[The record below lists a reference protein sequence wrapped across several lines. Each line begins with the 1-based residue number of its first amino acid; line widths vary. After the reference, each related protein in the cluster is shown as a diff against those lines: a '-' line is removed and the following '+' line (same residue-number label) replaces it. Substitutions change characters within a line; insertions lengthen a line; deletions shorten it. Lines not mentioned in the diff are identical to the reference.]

1 MTTTTAALDWVK
13 ASLQLHIPNQTLPVL
28 SRLAQNRNLY
38 VNISGALQTAD
49 SSGWYNIEL
58 IGQPTDVSQGIL
70 YLNSLPLETVELLG
84 MEPVPPPPQPLAGT
98 ELPPAR
104 PPQFDDPVE
113 SQLVHLRIP
122 RNYRQT
128 PVIGLLVGR
137 FGLSITFLTA
147 LLQPEWNSDGWF
159 TLRLH
164 GYRSRL
170 QDAIMTLRGLNV
182 HVWLE
187 NTVYVEEY

>member
-1 MTTTTAALDWVK
+1 MTTTTPELDWIK
-13 ASLQLHIPNQTLPVL
+13 ASLQLHIPQQTLPVL

-58 IGQPTDVSQGIL
+58 IGQPADVSQGIL
-70 YLNSLPLETVELLG
+70 YLNSLPLETVELLT
-84 MEPVPPPPQPLAGT
+84 MESVPLPPQLLVDT
-98 ELPPAR
+98 LPPSR
-104 PPQFDDPVE
+104 PPQADEPVE
-113 SQLVHLRIP
+113 SQLIHLRVP

-128 PVIGLLVGR
+128 PVIGLLVAH

-147 LLQPEWNSDGWF
+147 LLQPEWDSDGWF

-170 QDAIMTLRGLNV
+170 QEAITTLRGLNV

-187 NTVYVEEY
+187 NTYYFEEY